1 MSTPRAVYG
10 AIVLGAV
17 LVVLGLLVEQLLTV
31 LLAVMFTVIISLPLD
46 AAASALQRRGIPRA
60 IGALLALVAG
70 LLVVG
75 GIVAFL
81 VPTITDQ
88 IRKLINSTPRIVH
101 VVEVKLSHLTGTR
114 PGHVA
119 TQIQHYLA
127 TFVRQPSHL
136 LGPIATIG
144 LGIVTVVGGIVIGL
158 MTAYYI
164 AARPEPLLEG
174 VLGVFGR
181 RRETALRVMRRLR
194 VAWLGWLR
202 GLAIAMVII
211 GVLLYISLGLIIGLP
226 YALSFAVLSGIG
238 EVVPYLGA
246 LVTGIPPVAFAL
258 TISPGKAI
266 AVLVVYIIVHQIEAN
281 LVSPLVMARQVR
293 LHPAVIALGVVAV
306 GEVFGFLG
314 LIIAVPIISAVI
326 ILVEELWVRPQ
337 ERAGRPSSGTWRPQ
351 WLAERRRAGT
361 VRSPHQ

>member
-1 MSTPRAVYG
+1 
-10 AIVLGAV
+10 
-17 LVVLGLLVEQLLTV
+17 
-31 LLAVMFTVIISLPLD
+31 MFTVIISLPID
-46 AAASALQRRGIPRA
+46 AAATALQRRGLPRA
-60 IGALLALVAG
+60 LGALLALLAG
-70 LLVVG
+70 IAGVG

-81 VPTITDQ
+81 VPTISSQITD
-88 IRKLINSTPRIVH
+88 LVNATPQIVH
-101 VVEVKLSHLTGTR
+101 QVEVKVAHIIGTR

-119 TQIQHYLA
+119 DRVQHYLT
-127 TFVRQPSHL
+127 TFVHQPSQL

-144 LGIVTVVGGIVIGL
+144 LSVATVLGGIVIGL

-164 AARPEPLLEG
+164 AARPEPLLDG

-181 RRETALRVMRRLR
+181 RRDRALHVMRRLR
-194 VAWLGWLR
+194 VAWLGWLK
-202 GLAIAMVII
+202 GLVMAMVII
-211 GVLLYISLGLIIGLP
+211 GVLLYLALGPIIGLP

-238 EVVPYLGA
+238 EVIPYLGA

-266 AVLVVYIIVHQIEAN
+266 AVLIVYIVVHQVEAN

-314 LIIAVPIISAVI
+314 LMIAVPILSAIV

-337 ERAGRPSSGTWRPQ
+337 ERRGTPTFTTSRGPRAGRGTPPRP
-351 WLAERRRAGT
+351 RAG
-361 VRSPHQ
+361 SPPPIRPPAARGTSGG